1 VQAKTLRFF
10 VLKVA
15 KWQSSRVTRH
25 SATLQPYNFATC
37 KLEIG
42 MIKAVIFDI
51 GGVIIRTADHT
62 SRRQWEKKLGLT
74 EWESETIVFNSEMGT
89 KAQSGAITE
98 EELWQWVGQR
108 LNLNGSELT
117 EFRKGF
123 WAGDELDTGLVDF
136 IRKLKADGYQ
146 TAVISN
152 ATDNLQNA
160 LTNQFKIADAFDLI
174 VGSATEKVMKPDP
187 RIYQRTLDRLDRKPE
202 EAVFIDD
209 FAHNVQTAQELGMAT
224 IHFKKD
230 TDVPS
235 ELEKLGVMIGE

>member
-1 VQAKTLRFF
+1 
-10 VLKVA
+10 
-15 KWQSSRVTRH
+15 
-25 SATLQPYNFATC
+25 
-37 KLEIG
+37 

-51 GGVIIRTADHT
+51 GGVIVRTEDHS

-89 KAQSGAITE
+89 KAQSGEITD

-108 LNLNGSELT
+108 LKLNGSTLA
-117 EFRKGF
+117 EFRAGF
-123 WAGDELDTGLVDF
+123 WAGDVLDSGLVDF
-136 IRKLKADGYQ
+136 IRTLRPKYQ

-187 RIYQRTLDRLDRKPE
+187 RIYQRTLERLGRQPN

-209 FAHNVQTAQELGMAT
+209 FAHNIQAAEELGMAA
-224 IHFKKD
+224 IHFRPG
-230 TDVPS
+230 TDVPAG
-235 ELEKLGVMIGE
+235 LADLGVTV